1 MAVTSLWRIRG
12 SVHKVILYAENK
24 NKTVQGKNIE
34 TDKDTSKPE
43 NVLNIVIDYAN
54 RGEATEQKQFVSG
67 INCSPENA
75 DTEMMNVKKS
85 FRKLGGTIA
94 YHGYQ
99 SFAEG
104 EVDAE
109 TAHLIGCRLADEL
122 WGDRYQVVVAT
133 HLDKQSHIHNH
144 FVLNTVSFIDGLK
157 YNRTNKDYKAMQEA
171 SDRLCREY
179 GLSVIESP
187 QKPKQ
192 CYTEYKAEKNGEPTK
207 NQIIKQD
214 IDEAIAAS
222 VVPEQFYREM
232 QRRGYS
238 FDFSHKYATVSHLGF
253 SKPRRLKT
261 LGYDYTPE
269 RIEDRIYGHWKPERA
284 DYPEQDEV
292 EILPEYFSDY
302 QTVYVNFV
310 LILGNVKGRRN
321 ENAELYRLLAEDLIK
336 FDRRV
341 EEQNLLLDNNLYS
354 QEDIVNYANGCEQEL
369 TEINEARRLLRNEL
383 KRAVRADDL
392 SEQNRIRDEI
402 KACSGRMSKLRKDI
416 KICGRLLEAEPQIE
430 EKLHNAEKIYE
441 RNRIVNGKEKI
452 SSGKHRAERIR

>member
-24 NKTVQGKNIE
+24 NKTVIGKNIATNLD
-34 TDKDTSKPE
+34 TDKPE
-43 NVLNIVIDYAN
+43 NVLNLVIDYAN

-109 TAHLIGCRLADEL
+109 TAHLIGCRLAEEL

-144 FVLNTVSFIDGLK
+144 FVLNTVSFVDGLK
-157 YNRTNKDYKAMQEA
+157 YHRTKIDYKEMQEA

-214 IDEAIAAS
+214 IDEAIAGS
-222 VVPEQFYREM
+222 VIPEQFYREM

-238 FDFSHKYATVSHLGF
+238 FDFSHKYATVSHPGF
-253 SKPRRLKT
+253 KKPRRLKT

-284 DYPEQDEV
+284 EYPEQDEI
-292 EILPEYFSDY
+292 EILPEDFENY
-302 QTVYVNFV
+302 QTVYVKYLFTINT
-310 LILGNVKGRRN
+310 VKSRKDQN
-321 ENAELYRLLAEDLIK
+321 QEMYRLLAEDIIK
-336 FDRRV
+336 FHKII
-341 EEQNLLLDNNLYS
+341 EEHQFLINHDFKTEGDVLNFLS
-354 QEDIVNYANGCEQEL
+354 ESKSEIAEL
-369 TEINEARRLLRNEL
+369 TEARRILRNEL
-383 KRAVRADDL
+383 KRAVRAEDTDEKARL
-392 SEQNRIRDEI
+392 KYDIECISFRMNR
-402 KACSGRMSKLRKDI
+402 LRKELA
-416 KICGRLLEAEPQIE
+416 ICYRIGEKEPQIE
-430 EKLHNAEKIYE
+430 EKLHDAEKIYE

-452 SSGKHRAERIR
+452 SSGKYRAERIR